1 MRKIILILL
10 AVFFISFSPAYP
22 GQKDEVYFFHSPSC
36 HNCIKIKQEV
46 MPEIENKFADRV
58 EIKYYDTA
66 DIANYQLLYGLKQQ
80 YDPQLKIDLPVIFLN
95 GRFISGLKI
104 NNQTLDDFIQR
115 GLLAQ
120 RLKPTGFAKADLLS
134 NFRNILPVTVAGAG
148 LIDGVN
154 PCAFTVIVFF
164 MSFLALQGYRRRE
177 LVAIGLAFIF
187 AVFATYLLIGLGL
200 FGFLYKVSGFWAVV
214 KIINYSIGIFSIA
227 LGILSI
233 YDLIR
238 FKKDRDAEGMILQ
251 LPAKIKQQIHRVIG
265 LHYRAEKGGIRK
277 RHIFNLIIS
286 AFITGFLISLLEAVC
301 TGQTY
306 LPTITFVFKS
316 YGSFRLQAFLYLVLY
331 NLMFVLPLF
340 VIFVFAVFGV
350 TSGQF
355 SKFLKARLLLIKA
368 MMAGLFFVLGLLL
381 IWRA

>member
-1 MRKIILILL
+1 
-10 AVFFISFSPAYP
+10 
-22 GQKDEVYFFHSPSC
+22 
-36 HNCIKIKQEV
+36 

-58 EIKYYDTA
+58 EIKYYDTT
-66 DIANYQLLYGLKQQ
+66 DIVNYQLLYGLKQQ

-104 NNQTLDDFIQR
+104 NNQTLGDFIQR

-120 RLKPTGFAKADLLS
+120 RLKPAGFAKADLLL

-200 FGFLYKVSGFWAVV
+200 FGFLYKVSGFWAAV

-238 FKKDRDAEGMILQ
+238 FKKNRDAEGMILQ
-251 LPAKIKQQIHRVIG
+251 LPVKIKQQIHRVIG
-265 LHYRAEKGGIRK
+265 LHYRAEKGGNRK